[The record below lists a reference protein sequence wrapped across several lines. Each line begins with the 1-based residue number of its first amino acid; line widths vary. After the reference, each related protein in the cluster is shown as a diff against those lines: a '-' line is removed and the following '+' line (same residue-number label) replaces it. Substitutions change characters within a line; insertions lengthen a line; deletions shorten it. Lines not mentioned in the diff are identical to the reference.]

1 VQQSSA
7 LVKGRADVEGKQCTQ
22 DVQRPYGIQCKGGRR
37 QSLGRGLAP
46 SGQRKDT
53 FVTKLARAVD
63 EVTPLAPDKVKTI
76 LGKDW
81 KDEFLFLESPD
92 KNNWRR
98 SSYG

>member
-1 VQQSSA
+1 
-7 LVKGRADVEGKQCTQ
+7 
-22 DVQRPYGIQCKGGRR
+22 
-37 QSLGRGLAP
+37 
-46 SGQRKDT
+46 
-53 FVTKLARAVD
+53 VTKLARAVD

>member
-1 VQQSSA
+1 MGEFTEVA
-7 LVKGRADVEGKQCTQ
+7 KTD
-22 DVQRPYGIQCKGGRR
+22 
-37 QSLGRGLAP
+37 GLN
-46 SGQRKDT
+46 
-53 FVTKLARAVD
+53 
-63 EVTPLAPDKVKTI
+63 KVKTV